1 MESEPAGAMA
11 KAERVFAAVFGLF
24 LLGIGLYVLVL
35 GEAPAAWRYTGGAVL
50 AALGANLLYA
60 SGTGRRSWLSR
71 VGPLP

>member
-1 MESEPAGAMA
+1 MESEPVGGMA
-11 KAERVFAAVFGLF
+11 KAERIFSAVFGLF

-35 GEAPAAWRYTGGAVL
+35 GEAPAAWRYIGGAVL
-50 AALGANLLYA
+50 AILGGNLLYA